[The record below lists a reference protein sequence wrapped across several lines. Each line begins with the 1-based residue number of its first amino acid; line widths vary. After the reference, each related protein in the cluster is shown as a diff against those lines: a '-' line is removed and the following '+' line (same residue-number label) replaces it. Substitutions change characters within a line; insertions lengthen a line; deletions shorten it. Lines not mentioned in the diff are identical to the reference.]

1 LIDYRSIVVAAFDCD
16 GVMFDSSAANRAYYN
31 QVLLH
36 FEMPVMTTEQ
46 SAFAHMHTVDESL
59 RFLIDDPGTLDAAQQ
74 YRKQMSYLPF
84 IRHMVIEP
92 HLKALL
98 AKLRPA
104 FKTAIATN
112 RTDTMDRVLEE
123 HSLEGQFDLVVTAMD
138 VRDPKPHPEQLEVIL
153 SHFNIGPDRMIYIG
167 DSALDAQAAQAA
179 GVPFIAFG
187 NDSLPAQ
194 VHIDSLLQVEEIL
207 RI

>member
-1 LIDYRSIVVAAFDCD
+1 MDSRFVKVVAFDCD
-16 GVMFDSSAANRAYYN
+16 GVMFDSSAANRAFYN

-36 FEMPVMTTEQ
+36 IGLPPMTPEQ

-59 RFLIDDPGTLDAAQQ
+59 EYLIDDPGKLAEARR
-74 YRKQMSYLPF
+74 YRLQMSYHAF

-98 AKLRPA
+98 TKLRPA

-123 HSLEGQFDLVVTAMD
+123 HELEGQFDLVVTALD
-138 VRDPKPHPEQLEVIL
+138 VHHPKPHPEQLQVIL
-153 SHFNIGPDRMIYIG
+153 EHFEITPERMIYIG
-167 DSALDAQAAQAA
+167 DSALDAQSAQAA
-179 GVPFIAFG
+179 EVPFIAFR
-187 NDSLPAQ
+187 NASLPAR
-194 VHIDSLLQVEEIL
+194 VHIQSLQQLEAL
-207 RI
+207 LGL